1 MSFPIVLGYTDSPHN
16 AINKTF
22 TEWHSLTGEL
32 KGSSSIITPIIL
44 IRQTTDMTIGNETH
58 PLSKCNYMFI
68 NNFNRYYYI
77 TDIVSVRNSAVEIHG
92 RVDVLKTYADDIYA
106 NTGYVLRSA
115 SRSNVTRYLDDDHI
129 KIYANPHIVTKKLT
143 GDTFAENPTFI
154 LAVSGGG
161 GGSSSSE
168 STE

>member
-1 MSFPIVLGYTDSPHN
+1 MSFPIVLGYTESPHN
-16 AINKTF
+16 KVNKVF
-22 TEWHSLTGEL
+22 HEWHSLTGEL
-32 KGSSSIITPIIL
+32 RGSSSIITPTIL
-44 IRQTTDMTIGNETH
+44 IRQTSDMTIGNESQ

-77 TDIVSVRNSAVEIHG
+77 TDIISVRNSAVEIHG
-92 RVDVLKTYADDIYA
+92 RVDVLKTYADEIYD
-106 NTGYVLRSA
+106 NSGYILRSA
-115 SRSNVTRYLDDDHI
+115 SRSNVSRYLDDDHI

-161 GGSSSSE
+161 SSSS
-168 STE
+168 TE